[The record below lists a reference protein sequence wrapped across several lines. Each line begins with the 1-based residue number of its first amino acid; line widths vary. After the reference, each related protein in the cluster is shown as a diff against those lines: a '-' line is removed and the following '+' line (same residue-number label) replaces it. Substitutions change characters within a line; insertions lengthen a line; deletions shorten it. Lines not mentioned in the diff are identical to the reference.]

1 MVPTTTSAPA
11 SSPLTVHVI
20 HDNPEWIPPFATA
33 LETRGIEVVE
43 WLLPDT
49 TIDLSQ
55 EPPQGLYWSR
65 LSASSHTRTDPH
77 VKEYGR
83 ALLAWLE
90 AGGRTVLNGA
100 HVYELEVSKVLQHRR
115 LETRGFSVPR
125 TVAALGAAG
134 LADAVRTLDPPFI
147 TKHNQGGKGLGVR
160 RFDSHAEFD
169 ALAHEF
175 APGGDNAPNDGI
187 TLVQEYVRP
196 AQPFITRAE
205 FIGGRFHY
213 AVRVDVSAGSFELC
227 PAEACEIPQPG
238 ISTAVCAVPYP
249 DGTAR
254 TAVTTNPEAAS
265 GSEAAAGP
273 EATSGPGTDAPQP
286 TGLFTRREDLTR
298 ESPLVQRLEAF
309 LAEQRIDIA
318 GIEFIDTADGDQ
330 VIYDINTNTNY
341 NPAVESAETAAGR
354 LSAADRIAEF
364 IAHELAELA
373 TASGEHAAA

>member
-1 MVPTTTSAPA
+1 
-11 SSPLTVHVI
+11 
-20 HDNPEWIPPFATA
+20 
-33 LETRGIEVVE
+33 
-43 WLLPDT
+43 
-49 TIDLSQ
+49 
-55 EPPQGLYWSR
+55 
-65 LSASSHTRTDPH
+65 
-77 VKEYGR
+77 
-83 ALLAWLE
+83 
-90 AGGRTVLNGA
+90 
-100 HVYELEVSKVLQHRR
+100 
-115 LETRGFSVPR
+115 
-125 TVAALGAAG
+125 VAALGAAG

-169 ALAHEF
+169 AVAHEF

-187 TLVQEYVRP
+187 TLAQEYIHP

-238 ISTAVCAVPYP
+238 ISTAVCAVPAP
-249 DGTAR
+249 DGTAG
-254 TAVTTNPEAAS
+254 TDAVTIGPDAAAGPKSAS
-265 GSEAAAGP
+265 GSEAAPGP
-273 EATSGPGTDAPQP
+273 EAAAPAEAISPTEAASGPATDAPQP

-298 ESPLVQRLEAF
+298 ESPLIQRLEAF

-341 NPAVESAETAAGR
+341 NPAVESAETAASR

-373 TASGEHAAA
+373 TESGEHVAA